1 MDAADDVACHVVGA
15 IRVWL
20 GSLEGE
26 RCAIS
31 GEVIVRFTSWIVYS
45 MKLLIAIV
53 QNYDSNTLLTALTD
67 QGFRATRI
75 TSIGGFLRSGNTTV
89 LMGVEDDRIDECI
102 EILRRSCRSR
112 VEVKIDPESPELAEW
127 FAAGVH
133 EVTVGGAVLFIVPIS
148 RVVRIPVPG
157 QE

>member
-1 MDAADDVACHVVGA
+1 
-15 IRVWL
+15 
-20 GSLEGE
+20 
-26 RCAIS
+26 
-31 GEVIVRFTSWIVYS
+31 

-53 QNYDSNTLLTALTD
+53 QNYDSNALLTALTG

-89 LMGVEDDRIDECI
+89 LMGVDDDRIDACI
-102 EILRRSCRSR
+102 QIIRSTCRSR

-133 EVTVGGAVLFIVPIS
+133 EVTVGGAVLFTVPIS
-148 RVVRIPVPG
+148 RFVRIPVPDP
-157 QE
+157 EA